1 MDKKE
6 LTCNKCGYTWTPRK
20 DPKYCP
26 LCKQLLYSIA
36 EIVAKQK
43 EKREGGK

>member
-1 MDKKE
+1 
-6 LTCNKCGYTWTPRK
+6 
-20 DPKYCP
+20 